1 MTVTESEMVEC
12 YGKRPVKDGVDQCPR
27 RSECPWGAMCLS
39 RSREKLDADHYH
51 IANVSVGFMLY
62 DPNAEDDGT
71 PRIYADE
78 TAEREAMAEREVL
91 TRASADAADDEEE
104 KDVELEEITI
114 PGAEYESVLAAIG
127 RIADLY
133 FSAPASFDMLMKSV
147 FQGKNQADA
156 AREKGITR
164 QGLNKRLLYEL
175 GIAQKRND
183 IQERRDRE
191 LAAAKRE
198 YADKV
203 EELRKK
209 DEFFRTLSE
218 RDWKIYKLLYVDGV
232 SQQSAAE
239 QLNCSRRTICKVS
252 QFLRLKLLE
261 KYTIKRGRK
270 PKTKIYFKGRK

>member
-1 MTVTESEMVEC
+1 MVQC

-27 RSECPWGAMCLS
+27 RAECPWGEMCLS

-78 TAEREAMAEREVL
+78 TAEREAMAEKEVL
-91 TRASADAADDEEE
+91 TRAGADAADDEEE

-218 RDWKIYKLLYVDGV
+218 RDWKIYRMVFVDGV
-232 SQQSAAE
+232 SYSAAANA
-239 QLNCSRRTICKVS
+239 LNCSRKTVYRVS
-252 QFLRLKLLE
+252 TFLRSKLLGNVH
-261 KYTIKRGRK
+261 IPVGRK
-270 PKTKIYFKGRK
+270 PKTKIFFKNEK